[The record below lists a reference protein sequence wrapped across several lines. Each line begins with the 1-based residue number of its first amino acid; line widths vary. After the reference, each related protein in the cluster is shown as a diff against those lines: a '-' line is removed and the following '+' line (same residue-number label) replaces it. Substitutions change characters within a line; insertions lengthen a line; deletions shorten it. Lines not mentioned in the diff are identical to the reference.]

1 MKYIRTF
8 LFALSLIIAVFLFQP
23 FRVQGALSLTVTNCN
38 NQNELRAKIV
48 EIQEAFGGTLN
59 FNCGTKTIVLSA
71 QLPLIEYDTTID
83 GGNKIT
89 LNGQDNVRLVQVGAT
104 GNLTLKNIV
113 LEHGLANADNGGAII
128 NVGQLTLNHVTLQNN
143 RGNYGGA
150 IHTNGKLDITDSTF
164 KNNTA
169 IEGGAIYSDSFT
181 SLLTITNSAFTENQA
196 NATNLGG
203 AIYSAAAFD
212 ITNTQFNKNKAGSG
226 GAMYA
231 RKTYPNTLGA
241 ITGSAFNENKTT
253 GANTFA
259 KSGAVVIDNLPVTIS
274 TSQFQNNRGVSGGAL
289 YVGAE
294 GQLSLETS
302 ALTGNHAL
310 YAGGLYN
317 KGETGV
323 SQVTMSNNDAMF
335 GGAIDNYG
343 SLWLTNATL
352 SGNQAQ
358 YGDALMNDSG
368 TATLVSVTVVT
379 TNSNTSNGGAI
390 WNDLVYN
397 PQLAL
402 TNVLLSNSNDGIG
415 VNCTFYTAPI
425 TNQSN
430 LSDDNSCNFGAGRD
444 NVDLK
449 LGALANNGGQTK
461 THLPQT
467 GSPAID
473 NGSYINVPTFD
484 QRGVA
489 RPLGAGY
496 DVGAVEVDPN
506 APTPT
511 RTKTATPTRTS
522 TKTAT
527 PTRTATHTA
536 TATRT
541 ATKTATQP
549 ATATRTATSVTCTNK
564 PDKPVLVKPGNNKKV
579 KPQVALDWNDAN
591 CATKYSVIVK
601 LGSPKGARVFKQKNL
616 ALSQTKTTA
625 LTSGQTFYWRVIAAN
640 SFGKTKSEWRMFT
653 VK

>member
-1 MKYIRTF
+1 MKHIQF
-8 LFALSLIIAVFLFQP
+8 ILLACAFVILAAFAPTQRAHAAIQ
-23 FRVQGALSLTVTNCN
+23 LTVTNCS

-48 EIQEAFGGTLN
+48 QIQEAFGGTLN

-71 QLPLIEYDTTID
+71 QLPLIEYETTID

-143 RGNYGGA
+143 RANYGGA
-150 IHTNGKLDITDSTF
+150 IHTNGKLDITDSAF

-196 NATNLGG
+196 NLTNLGG

-226 GAMYA
+226 GGMYA

-241 ITGSAFNENKTT
+241 ITGSTFNENETT
-253 GANTFA
+253 GADAIA
-259 KSGAVVIDNLPVTIS
+259 KGGALVIENLPVTIS
-274 TSQFQNNRGVSGGAL
+274 SSQLQNNRGVSGGAL

-302 ALTGNHAL
+302 TLTNNHGRDGGALQ
-310 YAGGLYN
+310 N
-317 KGETGV
+317 KGMTGA
-323 SQVTMSNNDAMF
+323 SQTTFSNNDAMF

-358 YGDALMNDSG
+358 YGDALMNNSG
-368 TATLVSVTVVT
+368 TATLVSVTIVT
-379 TNSNTSNGGAI
+379 TNSNTSNGGAL
-390 WNDLVYN
+390 WNDAVYN

-415 VNCTFYTAPI
+415 VNCTFFTAPI

-461 THLPQT
+461 THMPQT

-496 DVGAVEVDPN
+496 DVGAVEFSCAKPN
-506 APTPT
+506 
-511 RTKTATPTRTS
+511 
-522 TKTAT
+522 
-527 PTRTATHTA
+527 
-536 TATRT
+536 
-541 ATKTATQP
+541 
-549 ATATRTATSVTCTNK
+549 
-564 PDKPVLVKPGNNKKV
+564 KPVLVKPGNAKQAKG
-579 KPQVALDWNDAN
+579 PTISLDWEDTS
-591 CATKYSVIVK
+591 CAETYKVVIRLSSPSGVRVQSKGKLVTSEFTTKP
-601 LGSPKGARVFKQKNL
+601 L
-616 ALSQTKTTA
+616 TK
-625 LTSGQTFYWRVIAAN
+625 GQTYAWQVIAIN
-640 SFGKTKSEWRMFT
+640 SSGKTKSDWRTFK